1 MNMNQNNTTQQFI
14 ESNPV
19 PREYK
24 DRIPHPRFHY
34 HGEEILHAAT
44 AAILSGKNLLLV
56 GEKSTGKNVLAENLA
71 AHFQRPLWNVSLHM
85 SIDAPALLGDDSLK
99 GGDVFFREGP
109 ITLAAKV
116 GGFAVLDEINMAKNE
131 ALAVLHS
138 ALDYRRIIDMPGYDL
153 IKIHPATRFI
163 ATMNYGYEGTRDLN
177 EALAVLHSTLDYRRI
192 IDMPGYDLIKI
203 HPATR
208 FIATM
213 NEGYEGTRDLNE
225 ALLSR
230 FVVLKMPAMA
240 ERDLK
245 QLIEETYP
253 NLKPAFL
260 SDLARLVADM
270 DKKAAANEIARH
282 AVDIRGLFDALD
294 LVNEGLELNDALAMT
309 LANKLFDPFEEEL
322 LADLFK
328 ARFKDRLYLADLTNQ
343 P

>member
-1 MNMNQNNTTQQFI
+1 MNMNQNNTIEQFI

-24 DRIPHPRFHY
+24 DRIPQPRFHY
-34 HGEEILHAAT
+34 HGEEMLRAAT

-177 EALAVLHSTLDYRRI
+177 EAL
-192 IDMPGYDLIKI
+192 
-203 HPATR
+203 
-208 FIATM
+208 
-213 NEGYEGTRDLNE
+213 
-225 ALLSR
+225 LSR
-230 FVVLKMPAMA
+230 FVVLKMPPLADD
-240 ERDLK
+240 DLS
-245 QLIEETYP
+245 QLIAETYP
-253 NLKPAFL
+253 ELKPAFIR
-260 SDLARLVADM
+260 DLCRLVADIQR
-270 DKKAAANEIARH
+270 KADANEIAHH
-282 AVDIRGLFDALD
+282 AMDIRGLFDAVD
-294 LVNEGLELNDALAMT
+294 LVKEGLELKKALN
-309 LANKLFDPFEEEL
+309 LSLVNKIFDLYEEEL
-322 LADLFK
+322 VADLIK
-328 ARFKDRLYLADLTNQ
+328 ARFKEPLNLSDLVK
-343 P
+343 

>member
-1 MNMNQNNTTQQFI
+1 MNQNNTTQQFI

-24 DRIPHPRFHY
+24 DRIPQPRFHY
-34 HGEEILHAAT
+34 HGEEMLRAAT

-177 EALAVLHSTLDYRRI
+177 EAL
-192 IDMPGYDLIKI
+192 
-203 HPATR
+203 
-208 FIATM
+208 
-213 NEGYEGTRDLNE
+213 
-225 ALLSR
+225 LSR
-230 FVVLKMPAMA
+230 FVVLKMPPLADD
-240 ERDLK
+240 DLS
-245 QLIEETYP
+245 QLIAETYP
-253 NLKPAFL
+253 ELKPAFIR
-260 SDLARLVADM
+260 DLCRLVADIQR
-270 DKKAAANEIARH
+270 KADANEIAHH
-282 AVDIRGLFDALD
+282 AMDIRGLFDAVD
-294 LVNEGLELNDALAMT
+294 LVKEGLELKEALN
-309 LANKLFDPFEEEL
+309 LSLVNKIFDLYEEEL
-322 LADLFK
+322 VADLIK
-328 ARFKDRLYLADLTNQ
+328 ARFKEPLNLSDLVK
-343 P
+343 

>member
-1 MNMNQNNTTQQFI
+1 MNMNQNNTIEQFI

-24 DRIPHPRFHY
+24 DRIPQPRFHY
-34 HGEEILHAAT
+34 HGEEMLRAAT

-177 EALAVLHSTLDYRRI
+177 EAL
-192 IDMPGYDLIKI
+192 
-203 HPATR
+203 
-208 FIATM
+208 
-213 NEGYEGTRDLNE
+213 
-225 ALLSR
+225 LSR
-230 FVVLKMPAMA
+230 FVVLKMPPLADD
-240 ERDLK
+240 DLS
-245 QLIEETYP
+245 QLIAETYP
-253 NLKPAFL
+253 ELKPAFIR
-260 SDLARLVADM
+260 DLCRLVADIQR
-270 DKKAAANEIARH
+270 KADANEIAHH
-282 AVDIRGLFDALD
+282 AMDIRGLFDAVD
-294 LVNEGLELNDALAMT
+294 LVKEGLELKEALN
-309 LANKLFDPFEEEL
+309 LSLVNKIFDLYEEEL
-322 LADLFK
+322 VADLIK
-328 ARFKDRLYLADLTNQ
+328 ARFKEPLNLSDLVK
-343 P
+343 

>member
-1 MNMNQNNTTQQFI
+1 MNQNNTIEQFI

-24 DRIPHPRFHY
+24 DRIPQPRFHY
-34 HGEEILHAAT
+34 HGEEMLRAAT

-177 EALAVLHSTLDYRRI
+177 EAL
-192 IDMPGYDLIKI
+192 
-203 HPATR
+203 
-208 FIATM
+208 
-213 NEGYEGTRDLNE
+213 
-225 ALLSR
+225 LSR
-230 FVVLKMPAMA
+230 FVVLKMPPLADD
-240 ERDLK
+240 DLS
-245 QLIEETYP
+245 QLIAETYP
-253 NLKPAFL
+253 ELKPAFIR
-260 SDLARLVADM
+260 DLCRLVADIQR
-270 DKKAAANEIARH
+270 KADANEIAHH
-282 AVDIRGLFDALD
+282 AMDIRGLFDAVD
-294 LVNEGLELNDALAMT
+294 LVKEGLELKEALN
-309 LANKLFDPFEEEL
+309 LSLVNKIFDLYEEEL
-322 LADLFK
+322 VADLIK
-328 ARFKDRLYLADLTNQ
+328 ARFKEPLNLSDLVK
-343 P
+343 

>member
-1 MNMNQNNTTQQFI
+1 MNQNNTIEQFI

-24 DRIPHPRFHY
+24 DRIPQPRFHY
-34 HGEEILHAAT
+34 HGEEMLRAAT

-177 EALAVLHSTLDYRRI
+177 EAL
-192 IDMPGYDLIKI
+192 
-203 HPATR
+203 
-208 FIATM
+208 
-213 NEGYEGTRDLNE
+213 
-225 ALLSR
+225 LSR
-230 FVVLKMPAMA
+230 FVVLKMPPLADD
-240 ERDLK
+240 DLS
-245 QLIEETYP
+245 QLIAETYP
-253 NLKPAFL
+253 ELKPAFIR
-260 SDLARLVADM
+260 DLCQLVADIQR
-270 DKKAAANEIARH
+270 KADANEIAHH
-282 AVDIRGLFDALD
+282 AMDIRGLFDAVD
-294 LVNEGLELNDALAMT
+294 LVKEGLELKKALN
-309 LANKLFDPFEEEL
+309 LSLVNKIFDLYEEEL
-322 LADLFK
+322 VADLIK
-328 ARFKDRLYLADLTNQ
+328 ARFKEPLNLSDLVK
-343 P
+343 

>member
-1 MNMNQNNTTQQFI
+1 MNQNNTTQQFI

-19 PREYK
+19 PREYE

-177 EALAVLHSTLDYRRI
+177 EAL
-192 IDMPGYDLIKI
+192 
-203 HPATR
+203 
-208 FIATM
+208 
-213 NEGYEGTRDLNE
+213 
-225 ALLSR
+225 LSR
-230 FVVLKMPAMA
+230 FVVLKMPPLADD
-240 ERDLK
+240 DLS
-245 QLIEETYP
+245 QLIAETYP
-253 NLKPAFL
+253 ELKPAFIR
-260 SDLARLVADM
+260 DLCQLVADIQR
-270 DKKAAANEIARH
+270 KADANEIAHH
-282 AVDIRGLFDALD
+282 AMDIRGLFDAVD
-294 LVNEGLELNDALAMT
+294 LVKEGLELKKALN
-309 LANKLFDPFEEEL
+309 LSLVNKIFDLYEEEL
-322 LADLFK
+322 VADLIK
-328 ARFKDRLYLADLTNQ
+328 ARFKEPLNLSDLVK
-343 P
+343 

>member
-1 MNMNQNNTTQQFI
+1 MNQTDPIQAFI
-14 ESNPV
+14 ENNPV
-19 PREYK
+19 PEAYK
-24 DRIPHPRFHY
+24 DRIPDPRFRY
-34 HGEEILHAAT
+34 HGEAILRAAT

-71 AHFQRPLWNVSLHM
+71 KLFQRPLWNVSLHM
-85 SIDAPALLGDDSLK
+85 SIDAAALIGDDSLRD
-99 GGDVFFREGP
+99 GNVFFREGP
-109 ITLAAKV
+109 ITMASKV
-116 GGFAVLDEINMAKNE
+116 GGFAVLDEINMAK
-131 ALAVLHS
+131 
-138 ALDYRRIIDMPGYDL
+138 
-153 IKIHPATRFI
+153 
-163 ATMNYGYEGTRDLN
+163 N

-294 LVNEGLELNDALAMT
+294 
-309 LANKLFDPFEEEL
+309 
-322 LADLFK
+322 
-328 ARFKDRLYLADLTNQ
+328 
-343 P
+343 

>member
-1 MNMNQNNTTQQFI
+1 MNMNQNNTIEQFI

-24 DRIPHPRFHY
+24 DRIPQPRFHY
-34 HGEEILHAAT
+34 HGEEMLRAAT

-177 EALAVLHSTLDYRRI
+177 EAL
-192 IDMPGYDLIKI
+192 
-203 HPATR
+203 
-208 FIATM
+208 
-213 NEGYEGTRDLNE
+213 
-225 ALLSR
+225 LSR
-230 FVVLKMPAMA
+230 FVVLKMPPLADD
-240 ERDLK
+240 DLS
-245 QLIEETYP
+245 QLIAETYP
-253 NLKPAFL
+253 ELKPAFIR
-260 SDLARLVADM
+260 DLCQLVADIQR
-270 DKKAAANEIARH
+270 KADANEIAHH
-282 AVDIRGLFDALD
+282 AMDIRGLFDAVD
-294 LVNEGLELNDALAMT
+294 LVKEGLELKKALN
-309 LANKLFDPFEEEL
+309 LSLVNKIFDLYEEEL
-322 LADLFK
+322 VADLIK
-328 ARFKDRLYLADLTNQ
+328 ARFKEPLNLSDLVK
-343 P
+343 

>member
-1 MNMNQNNTTQQFI
+1 MNQTDPIQAFI
-14 ESNPV
+14 ENNPV
-19 PREYK
+19 PEAYK
-24 DRIPHPRFHY
+24 SRIPDPRFRY
-34 HGEEILHAAT
+34 HGEAILRAAT

-71 AHFQRPLWNVSLHM
+71 KLFQRPLWNVSLHM
-85 SIDAPALLGDDSLK
+85 SIDAAALIGDDSLRD
-99 GGDVFFREGP
+99 GNVFFREGP
-109 ITLAAKV
+109 ITMASKV
-116 GGFAVLDEINMAKNE
+116 GGFAVLDEINMAK
-131 ALAVLHS
+131 
-138 ALDYRRIIDMPGYDL
+138 
-153 IKIHPATRFI
+153 
-163 ATMNYGYEGTRDLN
+163 N

-260 SDLARLVADM
+260 RDLARLVADM

-309 LANKLFDPFEEEL
+309 LSNKLFDPFEEAL
-322 LADLFK
+322 LTDLFK
-328 ARFKDRLYLADLTNQ
+328 ARLKAPLYLADLTD
-343 P
+343 

>member
-1 MNMNQNNTTQQFI
+1 MNMNQTDPIQAFI
-14 ESNPV
+14 ESNPL
-19 PREYK
+19 PEAYK
-24 DRIPHPRFHY
+24 DRIPHPRFNY
-34 HGEEILHAAT
+34 HGEEILRAAT

-177 EALAVLHSTLDYRRI
+177 EAL
-192 IDMPGYDLIKI
+192 
-203 HPATR
+203 
-208 FIATM
+208 
-213 NEGYEGTRDLNE
+213 
-225 ALLSR
+225 LSR
-230 FVVLKMPAMA
+230 FVVLKMPPLADD
-240 ERDLK
+240 DLSL
-245 QLIEETYP
+245 LIAETYP
-253 NLKPAFL
+253 ELKPAFIR
-260 SDLARLVADM
+260 DLCRLVADIQR
-270 DKKAAANEIARH
+270 KADANEIAHH
-282 AVDIRGLFDALD
+282 AMDIRGLFDAVD
-294 LVNEGLELNDALAMT
+294 LLKEGLELKESLNLS
-309 LANKLFDPFEEEL
+309 LVNKIFDPYEEEL
-322 LADLFK
+322 VADLIK
-328 ARFKDRLYLADLTNQ
+328 ARFKEPLHLSDLVK
-343 P
+343 

>member
-1 MNMNQNNTTQQFI
+1 MNQYNTIEQFI

-34 HGEEILHAAT
+34 HGEEMLRAAT

-177 EALAVLHSTLDYRRI
+177 EAL
-192 IDMPGYDLIKI
+192 
-203 HPATR
+203 
-208 FIATM
+208 
-213 NEGYEGTRDLNE
+213 
-225 ALLSR
+225 LSR
-230 FVVLKMPAMA
+230 FVVLKMPPLADD
-240 ERDLK
+240 DLS
-245 QLIEETYP
+245 QLIAETYP
-253 NLKPAFL
+253 ELKPAFIR
-260 SDLARLVADM
+260 DLCRLVADIQR
-270 DKKAAANEIARH
+270 KADANEIAHH
-282 AVDIRGLFDALD
+282 AMDIRGLFDAVD
-294 LVNEGLELNDALAMT
+294 LVKEGLELKEALN
-309 LANKLFDPFEEEL
+309 LSLVNKIFDLYEEEL
-322 LADLFK
+322 VADLIK
-328 ARFKDRLYLADLTNQ
+328 ARFKEPLNLSDLVK
-343 P
+343 

>member
-1 MNMNQNNTTQQFI
+1 MNQNNTIEQFI

-19 PREYK
+19 AREYK

-34 HGEEILHAAT
+34 HGEEILRAAT

-99 GGDVFFREGP
+99 DGDVFFREGP

-177 EALAVLHSTLDYRRI
+177 EAL
-192 IDMPGYDLIKI
+192 
-203 HPATR
+203 
-208 FIATM
+208 
-213 NEGYEGTRDLNE
+213 
-225 ALLSR
+225 LSR
-230 FVVLKMPAMA
+230 FVVLKMPPLADD
-240 ERDLK
+240 DLS
-245 QLIEETYP
+245 QLIAETYP
-253 NLKPAFL
+253 ELKPAFIR
-260 SDLARLVADM
+260 DLCRLVADIQR
-270 DKKAAANEIARH
+270 KANANEIARH
-282 AVDIRGLFDALD
+282 AMDIRGLFDAVD
-294 LVNEGLELNDALAMT
+294 LVKEGLELKEALN
-309 LANKLFDPFEEEL
+309 LSLVNKIFDQYEEEL
-322 LADLFK
+322 VADLIK
-328 ARFKDRLYLADLTNQ
+328 ARFKEPLRLPDLVK
-343 P
+343 

>member
-1 MNMNQNNTTQQFI
+1 MNQNNTIEQFI

-24 DRIPHPRFHY
+24 DRIPQPRFHY
-34 HGEEILHAAT
+34 HGEEMLRAAT

-177 EALAVLHSTLDYRRI
+177 EAL
-192 IDMPGYDLIKI
+192 
-203 HPATR
+203 
-208 FIATM
+208 
-213 NEGYEGTRDLNE
+213 
-225 ALLSR
+225 LSR
-230 FVVLKMPAMA
+230 FVVLKMPPLADD
-240 ERDLK
+240 DLS
-245 QLIEETYP
+245 QLIAETYP
-253 NLKPAFL
+253 ELKPAFIR
-260 SDLARLVADM
+260 DLCRLVADIQR
-270 DKKAAANEIARH
+270 KADANEIAHH
-282 AVDIRGLFDALD
+282 AMDIRGLFDAVD
-294 LVNEGLELNDALAMT
+294 LVKEGLELKKALN
-309 LANKLFDPFEEEL
+309 LSLVNKIFDLYEEEL
-322 LADLFK
+322 VADLIK
-328 ARFKDRLYLADLTNQ
+328 ARFKEPLNLSDLVK
-343 P
+343 

>member
-1 MNMNQNNTTQQFI
+1 MNQTDPIQAFI
-14 ESNPV
+14 ENNPV
-19 PREYK
+19 PEAYK
-24 DRIPHPRFHY
+24 DRIPDPRFRY
-34 HGEEILHAAT
+34 HGEAILKAAT

-71 AHFQRPLWNVSLHM
+71 KLFQRPLWNVSLHM
-85 SIDAPALLGDDSLK
+85 SIDAAALIGDDSLRD
-99 GGDVFFREGP
+99 GNVFFREGP
-109 ITLAAKV
+109 ITVASKV
-116 GGFAVLDEINMAKNE
+116 GGFAVLDEINMAK
-131 ALAVLHS
+131 
-138 ALDYRRIIDMPGYDL
+138 
-153 IKIHPATRFI
+153 
-163 ATMNYGYEGTRDLN
+163 N

-240 ERDLK
+240 ESDLK

-294 LVNEGLELNDALAMT
+294 LVKEGLELNDALAMT
-309 LANKLFDPFEEEL
+309 LSNKLFDPFEEAL
-322 LADLFK
+322 LTDLFK
-328 ARFKDRLYLADLTNQ
+328 ARFKAPLYLADLTD
-343 P
+343 

>member
-1 MNMNQNNTTQQFI
+1 MNQNNTTQQFI

-19 PREYK
+19 PREYE

-177 EALAVLHSTLDYRRI
+177 EAL
-192 IDMPGYDLIKI
+192 
-203 HPATR
+203 
-208 FIATM
+208 
-213 NEGYEGTRDLNE
+213 
-225 ALLSR
+225 LSR
-230 FVVLKMPAMA
+230 FVVLKMPPLADD
-240 ERDLK
+240 DLSL
-245 QLIEETYP
+245 LIAETYP
-253 NLKPAFL
+253 ELKPAFIR
-260 SDLARLVADM
+260 DLCRLVADIQR
-270 DKKAAANEIARH
+270 KADANEIAHH
-282 AVDIRGLFDALD
+282 AMDIRGLFDAVD
-294 LVNEGLELNDALAMT
+294 LVKEGLELKESLNLS
-309 LANKLFDPFEEEL
+309 LVNKIFDLYEEEL
-322 LADLFK
+322 VADLIK
-328 ARFKDRLYLADLTNQ
+328 ARFKEPLHLSDLVK
-343 P
+343 

>member
-1 MNMNQNNTTQQFI
+1 MNQTDPIQAFI
-14 ESNPV
+14 ENNPV
-19 PREYK
+19 PEAYQS
-24 DRIPHPRFHY
+24 RIPDPRFRY
-34 HGEEILHAAT
+34 HGEAILRAAT

-71 AHFQRPLWNVSLHM
+71 KRFQRPLWNVSLHM
-85 SIDAPALLGDDSLK
+85 SIDAAALIGDDSLRD
-99 GGDVFFREGP
+99 GNVFFREGP
-109 ITLAAKV
+109 ITVASKV
-116 GGFAVLDEINMAKNE
+116 GGFAVLDEINMAK
-131 ALAVLHS
+131 
-138 ALDYRRIIDMPGYDL
+138 
-153 IKIHPATRFI
+153 
-163 ATMNYGYEGTRDLN
+163 N

-192 IDMPGYDLIKI
+192 IDMPGYDLIQI

-240 ERDLK
+240 ESDLK

-270 DKKAAANEIARH
+270 DKKAAANEIPRH

-294 LVNEGLELNDALAMT
+294 LVKEGLELNDALTMT
-309 LANKLFDPFEEEL
+309 LANKLFDPFEEAL
-322 LADLFK
+322 LTDLFK
-328 ARFKDRLYLADLTNQ
+328 ARFKAPLYLADLTD
-343 P
+343 

>member
-1 MNMNQNNTTQQFI
+1 MNQTDPIQAFI
-14 ESNPV
+14 ENNPV
-19 PREYK
+19 PEAYQS
-24 DRIPHPRFHY
+24 RIPDPRFRY
-34 HGEEILHAAT
+34 HGEAILRAAT

-71 AHFQRPLWNVSLHM
+71 KLFQRPLWNVSLHM
-85 SIDAPALLGDDSLK
+85 SIDAAALIGDDSLRD
-99 GGDVFFREGP
+99 GNVFFREGP
-109 ITLAAKV
+109 ITVASKV
-116 GGFAVLDEINMAKNE
+116 GGFAVLDEINMAK
-131 ALAVLHS
+131 
-138 ALDYRRIIDMPGYDL
+138 
-153 IKIHPATRFI
+153 
-163 ATMNYGYEGTRDLN
+163 N

-240 ERDLK
+240 ESDLK

-260 SDLARLVADM
+260 RDLARLVADM
-270 DKKAAANEIARH
+270 DKKAAANEIPRH

-294 LVNEGLELNDALAMT
+294 LVKEGLELNDALAMT
-309 LANKLFDPFEEEL
+309 LSNKLFDPFEEAL
-322 LADLFK
+322 LTDLFK
-328 ARFKDRLYLADLTNQ
+328 ARFKAPLYLADLTD
-343 P
+343 

>member
-1 MNMNQNNTTQQFI
+1 MNQNNTTQQFI

-99 GGDVFFREGP
+99 RGDVFFREGP

-177 EALAVLHSTLDYRRI
+177 EAL
-192 IDMPGYDLIKI
+192 
-203 HPATR
+203 
-208 FIATM
+208 
-213 NEGYEGTRDLNE
+213 
-225 ALLSR
+225 LSR
-230 FVVLKMPAMA
+230 FVVLKMPPLADD
-240 ERDLK
+240 DLSL
-245 QLIEETYP
+245 LIAETYP
-253 NLKPAFL
+253 ELKPAFIR
-260 SDLARLVADM
+260 DLCRLVADIQR
-270 DKKAAANEIARH
+270 KADANEITHHAR
-282 AVDIRGLFDALD
+282 DIRGLFDAVD
-294 LVNEGLELNDALAMT
+294 LVKEGLELKESLNLS
-309 LANKLFDPFEEEL
+309 LVNKIFDLYEEEL
-322 LADLFK
+322 VADLIK
-328 ARFKDRLYLADLTNQ
+328 ARFKEPLHLSDLVK
-343 P
+343 

>member
-19 PREYK
+19 PREYE

-177 EALAVLHSTLDYRRI
+177 EAL
-192 IDMPGYDLIKI
+192 
-203 HPATR
+203 
-208 FIATM
+208 
-213 NEGYEGTRDLNE
+213 
-225 ALLSR
+225 LSR
-230 FVVLKMPAMA
+230 FVVLKMPPLADD
-240 ERDLK
+240 DLS
-245 QLIEETYP
+245 QLIAETYP
-253 NLKPAFL
+253 EPKPAFIR
-260 SDLARLVADM
+260 DLCQLVADIQR
-270 DKKAAANEIARH
+270 KADANEIAHH
-282 AVDIRGLFDALD
+282 AMDIRGLFDAVD
-294 LVNEGLELNDALAMT
+294 LVKEGLELKKALN
-309 LANKLFDPFEEEL
+309 LSLVNKIFDLYEEEL
-322 LADLFK
+322 VADLIK
-328 ARFKDRLYLADLTNQ
+328 ARFKEPLNLSDLVK
-343 P
+343 